1 MATLL
6 KINLLPES
14 ARKTSLTTI
23 EQFHR
28 TPLMWMA
35 AGGIVAVTILLLIP
49 LVIRQQQVR
58 QLNIAIQLLE
68 PKKMEVDRLQRILYS
83 LRAQETAF
91 QNLKQG
97 RGLWSKRLN
106 LLSDATPEGVWFTE
120 LTLDPAKGLTI
131 EGSAIGQ
138 GEFNLGRMRE
148 DLKANPEF
156 ASAVKD
162 IQIESIKRVQERE
175 VEVVQFTL
183 SCPLVAPGAAPA
195 AQSAT
200 AR

>member
-14 ARKTSLTTI
+14 ARKTSLSAI
-23 EQFHR
+23 AQFHR
-28 TPLMWMA
+28 TPLMLIA
-35 AGGIVAVTILLLIP
+35 AGSMVLLTVLLFIPVIVLH
-49 LVIRQQQVR
+49 QQLR
-58 QLNIAIQLLE
+58 QLNIAIELLE
-68 PKKMEVDRLQRILYS
+68 PKKIEVERLQRMLSS
-83 LRAQETAF
+83 LRTQETAF
-91 QNLKQG
+91 VNLRHG

-106 LLSDATPEGVWFTE
+106 LLSDATPDGVWFTE

-138 GEFNLGRMRE
+138 GEFNLSHMRE

-162 IQIESIKRVQERE
+162 IQIESIKRVQDRD

-183 SCPLVAPGAAPA
+183 VCPLTAPGAAPT
-195 AQSAT
+195 AQPAP

>member
-14 ARKTSLTTI
+14 ARKTSLTAI

-28 TPLMWMA
+28 TPLMWIA
-35 AGGIVAVTILLLIP
+35 AGSMIVLTTLLFIP
-49 LVIRQQQVR
+49 LVIQQQ
-58 QLNIAIQLLE
+58 QLRRLNVSIELLQ
-68 PKKMEVDRLQRILYS
+68 PKKMEVDRIQRILYS

-91 QNLKQG
+91 SNLKQG

-106 LLSDATPEGVWFTE
+106 LLSDATPDGVWFTE

-138 GEFNLGRMRE
+138 GEFNLGRLRE

-162 IQIESIKRVQERE
+162 IQIESIKRVQERD

-183 SCPLVAPGAAPA
+183 SCPLVAAGAAPA
-195 AQSAT
+195 AQAAT
-200 AR
+200 PR

>member
-14 ARKTSLTTI
+14 ARKTSLSAI

-28 TPLMWMA
+28 TPLMLMA
-35 AGGIVAVTILLLIP
+35 AGSMILLTVALFVP
-49 LVIRQQQVR
+49 VMLLQRQLR
-58 QLNIAIQLLE
+58 QLNIAIELLE
-68 PKKMEVDRLQRILYS
+68 PKKAEVERLQRMLSS
-83 LRAQETAF
+83 LRTQESAF
-91 QNLKQG
+91 LNLKQG

-131 EGSAIGQ
+131 EGAAIGQ
-138 GEFNLGRMRE
+138 GEFNLGKLRE
-148 DLKANPEF
+148 ELKANPEF

-183 SCPLVAPGAAPA
+183 TCPLVVPGAAPA
-195 AQSAT
+195 AQPAP